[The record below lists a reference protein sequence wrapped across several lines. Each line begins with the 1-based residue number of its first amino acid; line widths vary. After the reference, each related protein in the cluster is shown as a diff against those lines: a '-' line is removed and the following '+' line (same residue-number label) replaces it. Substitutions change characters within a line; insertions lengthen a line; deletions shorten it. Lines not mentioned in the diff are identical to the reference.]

1 MGKSRYILVG
11 RGQGKQRFGGEVCQG
26 GTEGVEDIMVV
37 TLLHLY
43 YGFFTWQIIKNA
55 VVKHQLPFRYAL
67 VLQTAYFDLKYL
79 VINCRIIF
87 QTIPQRYVHNLKRNW
102 KNLFV
107 SVLRILLICTFLN
120 FIAVFTKKQTFQSLH
135 KSVNFSL
142 IHPTHITI
150 HSF

>member
-1 MGKSRYILVG
+1 MYIKSRICTNYILMLTVNHYSIRHYIFKDRVSRNNVWNLGYGENLDIFWLGGGKPKVWG
-11 RGQGKQRFGGEVCQG
+11 RGLLG

-37 TLLHLY
+37 TLLHFY

-67 VLQTAYFDLKYL
+67 VLQTAYFDLKHL

-102 KNLFV
+102 KNL
-107 SVLRILLICTFLN
+107 LYRC
-120 FIAVFTKKQTFQSLH
+120 
-135 KSVNFSL
+135 
-142 IHPTHITI
+142 
-150 HSF
+150 